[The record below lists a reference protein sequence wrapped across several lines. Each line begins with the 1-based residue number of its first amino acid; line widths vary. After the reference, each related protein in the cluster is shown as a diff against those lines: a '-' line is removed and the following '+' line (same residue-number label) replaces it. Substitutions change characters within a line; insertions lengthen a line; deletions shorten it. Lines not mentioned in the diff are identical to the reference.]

1 MREWEAI
8 AALFETDFGPHPAA
22 AAPPPAARAAAAD
35 RVDGM
40 GLEAAADVAIAPSD
54 GDEWRRTS
62 ALRIVKY
69 YGGAPDG
76 DEGAA
81 ITNLSYGRARYV
93 TVTRSQG
100 ASHARSPTPLTPLLS
115 RCYRYNQEYR
125 EDAVP
130 FTLDPL
136 LLWDAHTHGAP
147 WRTLLAQETHLAH
160 AQFVASLENLD
171 PEGGHAAEEWLLMY
185 VHALHTRAAVT

>member
-1 MREWEAI
+1 M
-8 AALFETDFGPHPAA
+8 FETDFGPHPAA

-35 RVDGM
+35 RVEGM

-81 ITNLSYGRARYV
+81 ITNLSYGRA
-93 TVTRSQG
+93 
-100 ASHARSPTPLTPLLS
+100 
-115 RCYRYNQEYR
+115 RYNQEYR

-185 VHALHTRAAVT
+185 VHALPTRAAVT

>member
-1 MREWEAI
+1 M
-8 AALFETDFGPHPAA
+8 
-22 AAPPPAARAAAAD
+22 
-35 RVDGM
+35 
-40 GLEAAADVAIAPSD
+40 
-54 GDEWRRTS
+54 
-62 ALRIVKY
+62 
-69 YGGAPDG
+69 
-76 DEGAA
+76 
-81 ITNLSYGRARYV
+81 
-93 TVTRSQG
+93 TRSQG

>member
-8 AALFETDFGPHPAA
+8 AAMFETDFGPHPAA

-35 RVDGM
+35 RVEGM

-81 ITNLSYGRARYV
+81 ITNLSYGRARYGG
-93 TVTRSQG
+93 R
-100 ASHARSPTPLTPLLS
+100 ASDTGRLICAQPHTSHPAPSPLP
-115 RCYRYNQEYR
+115 Q
-125 EDAVP
+125 V
-130 FTLDPL
+130 
-136 LLWDAHTHGAP
+136 
-147 WRTLLAQETHLAH
+147 
-160 AQFVASLENLD
+160 
-171 PEGGHAAEEWLLMY
+171 
-185 VHALHTRAAVT
+185 